1 MRQKEKKKE
10 PHLNCVVRKL
20 LSLHFYQSYTCTKVK
35 KSNSYTRFLIKH
47 PAFLYPTLLFFEE
60 AVTFIDFTAY
70 FYFFV
75 LTSLKLSL

>member
-1 MRQKEKKKE
+1 MRQKEKKE

-20 LSLHFYQSYTCTKVK
+20 LSLHFYQSHTCTKVK
-35 KSNSYTRFLIKH
+35 KSNSYTRFMIKH
-47 PAFLYPTLLFFEE
+47 PAFLHATLLFFEE
-60 AVTFIDFTAY
+60 AVIFIDFTAY